1 MDLPEISSNL
11 TASKLANDSITVA
24 LDDLVTAAVA
34 ATGGGTPPAETEV
47 VEDVDNAEDAGAAA
61 LEDVKGS
68 AIDTG
73 GGKITPDNPVLIF
86 PLGLG
91 IVTGLILKWGN
102 IYMNFSNTG
111 LSHKIIGLWIKD
123 ISRPYTNMHGSKL
136 GSLIGIS
143 SISSI

>member
-47 VEDVDNAEDAGAAA
+47 VEDVNNAEDAGAAA

-86 PLGLG
+86 PLDLG

-102 IYMNFSNTG
+102 IYMNFLNTG
-111 LSHKIIGLWIKD
+111 LSHKIIGLCCCC
-123 ISRPYTNMHGSKL
+123 NVAL
-136 GSLIGIS
+136 
-143 SISSI
+143 